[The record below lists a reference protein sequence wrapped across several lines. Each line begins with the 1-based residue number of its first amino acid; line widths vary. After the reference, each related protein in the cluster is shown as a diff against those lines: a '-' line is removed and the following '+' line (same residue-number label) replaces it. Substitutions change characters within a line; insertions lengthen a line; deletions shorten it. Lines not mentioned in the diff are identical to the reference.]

1 MKLQPKKA
9 KLEKNYTHVD
19 NRKAEKVTREDYRE
33 YLKHFHTQ
41 KHSCIVCGKQPAE
54 AHHVIPQ
61 DNRTIVPIC
70 AWHHRGFGVAP
81 EGEGGF
87 FLHRGMRS
95 KEFREAYPDEYM
107 LQRAREF
114 YNEYAASQAE

>member
-33 YLKHFHTQ
+33 YLKHFHEQ
-41 KHSCIVCGKQPAE
+41 KHPCLVCGHIPTE
-54 AHHVIPQ
+54 AHHIDPQ
-61 DNRTIVPIC
+61 DNRTVVPIC

-81 EGEGGF
+81 EGEGGY

-95 KEFREAYPDEYM
+95 AEFKRDYPESTMREIAKELFDEYKH
-107 LQRAREF
+107 
-114 YNEYAASQAE
+114 N